1 MKEMMVLK
9 NESSLDFIITKF
21 DKCEKD
27 KKEKEKK
34 STLKDNLADATDK
47 IVSLERQIDKS
58 EQYSGQTCILLHG
71 IQESKGI

>member
-1 MKEMMVLK
+1 MKKMMDLK

-34 STLKDNLADATDK
+34 STLKDNLTDATDK
-47 IVSLERQIDKS
+47 VVCLER
-58 EQYSGQTCILLHG
+58 
-71 IQESKGI
+71 